1 MWQSCLAPSQM
12 KNVSK
17 HHLSPL
23 SQIFLCVCVCAR
35 RVCVCGSLS
44 FSFLYH
50 RFLFLVFTFFFLF
63 SSVQREHDVKESILF
78 MAKQSG
84 NLDPNVRARSDIIII
99 CNTELVSPCYF
110 SFMVYMSK
118 KKRGGGEDYVAA
130 CKGLSALCKN
140 ESASEVHN
148 LNNLNWCALFAST

>member
-1 MWQSCLAPSQM
+1 M
-12 KNVSK
+12 
-17 HHLSPL
+17 
-23 SQIFLCVCVCAR
+23 
-35 RVCVCGSLS
+35 CGSLS

-118 KKRGGGEDYVAA
+118 KKRGGGGGGERIMLLHV
-130 CKGLSALCKN
+130 K
-140 ESASEVHN
+140 ASLHYAKMKVH
-148 LNNLNWCALFAST
+148 LKCIT